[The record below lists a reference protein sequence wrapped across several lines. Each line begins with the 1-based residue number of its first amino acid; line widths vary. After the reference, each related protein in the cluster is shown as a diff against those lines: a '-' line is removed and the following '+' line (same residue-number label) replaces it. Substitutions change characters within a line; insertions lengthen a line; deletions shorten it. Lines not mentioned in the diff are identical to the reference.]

1 MKNQDT
7 SFLNHPKV
15 LLSLSATELWE
26 RFSFYGIKSLLVLF
40 MSASL
45 MQGGFGFSNEYSS
58 AIVGIFSGC
67 LYLAALPG
75 GWLADNYLGQKK
87 AVLYGSIIIA
97 FGHLSIALS
106 IFSHTLFFI
115 GLTLIVIGTGL
126 FKTCISVIV
135 GLLYAKGDSRRDSGF
150 TIFYMGINIGAFI
163 APLVCGLLQV
173 KYGWHV
179 GFGAGGI
186 GMLFAL
192 LIFYFKTIPELEK
205 YTTEI
210 GMDSTWDKP
219 MFYNKNAIYFIIFFI
234 AILIILA
241 FLITQNIII
250 LNPITIAKNM
260 AFMILICTGAYF
272 IYIFFFGNLKSH
284 EKKSLA
290 VFALLFIA
298 ASVFWSVYEQQPTSF
313 NFFAN
318 SFTDRVVFGFEIP
331 TPWFQSVSALFVIL
345 LAPVMAIIWT
355 KLANSNREIS
365 SIMKF
370 SLGLL
375 CASLA
380 FFIMALASKEAMKV
394 GLVSPLWLIFSFL
407 FLVIGE
413 LCLSPVGLS
422 LMTKIAP
429 NAIRSQAMGLWFVA
443 GALGDVIAGIIGGGV
458 SEENIESLPNLFYE
472 CVWIL
477 LAVAALMIMVKNPID
492 KMMQK

>member
-1 MKNQDT
+1 
-7 SFLNHPKV
+7 
-15 LLSLSATELWE
+15 
-26 RFSFYGIKSLLVLF
+26 
-40 MSASL
+40 
-45 MQGGFGFSNEYSS
+45 
-58 AIVGIFSGC
+58 
-67 LYLAALPG
+67 
-75 GWLADNYLGQKK
+75 
-87 AVLYGSIIIA
+87 
-97 FGHLSIALS
+97 
-106 IFSHTLFFI
+106 
-115 GLTLIVIGTGL
+115 
-126 FKTCISVIV
+126 
-135 GLLYAKGDSRRDSGF
+135 
-150 TIFYMGINIGAFI
+150 MGINIGAFI

-345 LAPVMAIIWT
+345 LAPVMTIIWT

-477 LAVAALMIMVKNPID
+477 LAVAALMIMVKKPID